1 MLRARS
7 DFQPLMKGSTVMKQ
21 AQRFALVA
29 VFASSFAAVSTSHA
43 QMGGMDMKDMDME
56 KCKGMDMSKC
66 KDMMGKDKKGMEMK
80 GMGADKKSEAQSH
93 KGVGTVKK
101 VDRASGKVT
110 IAHGPI
116 PTMKWPAMNMTF
128 TVRDK
133 ALLGKFSQD
142 KKVEFEFV
150 ERGSNY
156 VITSV
161 K

>member
-1 MLRARS
+1 MKKANRVSLAVVLVLFVGTIPLGRA
-7 DFQPLMKGSTVMKQ
+7 QG
-21 AQRFALVA
+21 
-29 VFASSFAAVSTSHA
+29 
-43 QMGGMDMKDMDME
+43 MGGMDMKDMNMS
-56 KCKGMDMSKC
+56 KCKEMTQGMDMSKC

-80 GMGADKKSEAQSH
+80 GMGADKKSEVH

-101 VDRASGKVT
+101 VDPAGGKVT

-116 PTMKWPAMNMTF
+116 PTMKWPAMSMTF
-128 TVRDK
+128 TVKDK

-150 ERGSNY
+150 EQGSNY

>member
-1 MLRARS
+1 
-7 DFQPLMKGSTVMKQ
+7 MKQ

-29 VFASSFAAVSTSHA
+29 VLASSFAAISSSHA
-43 QMGGMDMKDMDME
+43 QMGDMDMKDMDKS
-56 KCKGMDMSKC
+56 KCKDMMQGMDMSKC
-66 KDMMGKDKKGMEMK
+66 KEMMGKDKKGMEMK
-80 GMGADKKSEAQSH
+80 GMGADKKSEVH

-101 VDRASGKVT
+101 VDPAGGKVT

-128 TVRDK
+128 TVKDK

-150 ERGSNY
+150 EQESNY